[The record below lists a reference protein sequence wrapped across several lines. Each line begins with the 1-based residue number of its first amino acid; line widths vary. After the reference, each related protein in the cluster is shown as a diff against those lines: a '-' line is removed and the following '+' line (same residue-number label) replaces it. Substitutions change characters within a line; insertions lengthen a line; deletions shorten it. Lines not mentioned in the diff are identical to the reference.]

1 MYNRSQV
8 FLVRTV
14 VSYSNSNFIER
25 LVVTYFLFLC
35 AVCCMLCI
43 IFCSKCS
50 RGTVYIKLQDND
62 LYYGKIFTGKFPQN
76 KEEFIVEHDHDGF
89 IARSRRSRWCEATEA
104 LTILSKSMIDRGIL
118 QSLKL

>member
-1 MYNRSQV
+1 V

-14 VSYSNSNFIER
+14 VSYSISNFIER
-25 LVVTYFLFLC
+25 LVVKYFLFLC
-35 AVCCMLCI
+35 AVLCT

-62 LYYGKIFTGKFPQN
+62 LNYGKIFTGKFPQN
-76 KEEFIVEHDHDGF
+76 KAMTFCKFIVEHDHDGF
-89 IARSRRSRWCEATEA
+89 IARSRRSRWCDATEA
-104 LTILSKSMIDRGIL
+104 LTILSKSMLDRGIL